1 MTATN
6 PVRSGVSVVCMSS
19 PIQTRDIH
27 RTAEVQELFM
37 SAYTKHATSIRVGD
51 TITHTR
57 PHTATEVTSV
67 VASINL
73 CLRQGDKYGEDAL
86 LIPWD
91 RRAYGYFKV
100 VGGEFVYGRNISAS
114 S

>member
-1 MTATN
+1 MHGERREYRLLRLTEGTAA
-6 PVRSGVSVVCMSS
+6 
-19 PIQTRDIH
+19 D

-73 CLRQGDKYGEDAL
+73 CLRQGDKYGDDVPA
-86 LIPWD
+86 IPWD
-91 RRAYGYFKV
+91 KRAYGYFGL
-100 VGGEFVYGRNISAS
+100 VGGGFVYGRDIR
-114 S
+114 